1 MMARERTLSAS
12 RSKAC
17 AGAQSGPGSGYTLR
31 RPFAGG
37 RDHTGRA
44 RPITRSW
51 RSLVA
56 GKLADM
62 IVLDKNPLEKIEN
75 SDSLNMTI
83 INGVVYDANSMD
95 HAVATTGTARQ
106 ILLST
111 VGN

>member
-1 MMARERTLSAS
+1 
-12 RSKAC
+12 
-17 AGAQSGPGSGYTLR
+17 
-31 RPFAGG
+31 
-37 RDHTGRA
+37 
-44 RPITRSW
+44 
-51 RSLVA
+51 
-56 GKLADM
+56 M